1 MIDYKNNCEMR
12 DKRDKRKD
20 FYDKLILNVAGIG
33 GAIAFIIIMA
43 ISQTVVTL

>member
-1 MIDYKNNCEMR
+1 MIDYKNNCEQ
-12 DKRDKRKD
+12 RDKRKD

-33 GAIAFIIIMA
+33 GAIAFIIMA

>member
-1 MIDYKNNCEMR
+1 MIDYKNNCEQ
-12 DKRDKRKD
+12 RDKRKD

-33 GAIAFIIIMA
+33 GAIAFIIIIMA